1 MSSRQNTA
9 LLIPTQYATVYDW
22 EMYRAE
28 VEPMPSNPP
37 DRVPRTGLWK
47 VVIYEGDRFVRT
59 DKDYIVISAAE
70 NLAEKLNYEFS
81 NKKKAKGA

>member
-1 MSSRQNTA
+1 
-9 LLIPTQYATVYDW
+9 
-22 EMYRAE
+22 MYRAK
-28 VEPMPSNPP
+28 VEPMPSNPS

-70 NLAEKLNYEFS
+70 KLAEKLNHEFG

>member
-1 MSSRQNTA
+1 MLNGMSLCCIIR
-9 LLIPTQYATVYDW
+9 

-28 VEPMPSNPP
+28 VQPMPTNPL

-59 DKDYIVISAAE
+59 DKEYLIISVAE
-70 NLAEKLNYEFS
+70 RFAEELNYQFS
-81 NKKKAKGA
+81 GKRQATGT

>member
-1 MSSRQNTA
+1 MR
-9 LLIPTQYATVYDW
+9 

-47 VVIYEGDRFVRT
+47 VVIYEGERFVRT
-59 DKDYIVISAAE
+59 DKDYIVISTAE
-70 NLAEKLNYEFS
+70 ELAEKFNFEFG

>member
-1 MSSRQNTA
+1 MSPCCIIR
-9 LLIPTQYATVYDW
+9 

-28 VEPMPSNPP
+28 VQPMPTNPL

-59 DKDYIVISAAE
+59 DKDYLIISVAE
-70 NLAEKLNYEFS
+70 RLAEELNYQFTGKRQANGE
-81 NKKKAKGA
+81 

>member
-1 MSSRQNTA
+1 
-9 LLIPTQYATVYDW
+9 
-22 EMYRAE
+22 MYRAE

-59 DKDYIVISAAE
+59 DRDYIVISEAE
-70 NLAEKLNYEFS
+70 RLAEKLNFEFG
-81 NKKKAKGA
+81 NKTKGKGKGA